1 MGDLISQNNR
11 KYIKFTMTVNQKRTG
26 SVNRPG
32 HPSSFR
38 SAHCTLICTLSC
50 SSGSTQITTFVENDI
65 IKIPFILQIQG
76 LIKKIYVFMQ
86 FSYD

>member
-38 SAHCTLICTLSC
+38 SAHCTLICKLSC
-50 SSGSTQITTFVENDI
+50 SSDSTQITTFFNFPYGGQNVLVPHKGNR
-65 IKIPFILQIQG
+65 
-76 LIKKIYVFMQ
+76 
-86 FSYD
+86 